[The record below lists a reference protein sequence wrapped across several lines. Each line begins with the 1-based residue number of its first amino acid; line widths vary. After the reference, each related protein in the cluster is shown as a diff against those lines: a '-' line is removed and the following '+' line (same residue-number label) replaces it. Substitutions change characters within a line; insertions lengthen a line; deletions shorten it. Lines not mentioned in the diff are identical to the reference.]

1 MKCLLVLAVIF
12 LNACAVV
19 APMQKSKAISVHHL
33 IKTSKYLEAKGVVEE
48 MINDPYLRRWH
59 RTWYLRGHLAM
70 TAYKEGTSKN
80 DKKLYEL
87 YPEQLHVAYESF
99 RRASIQDRSRRTGKR
114 LAPKYIMLANEL
126 QKQGD
131 KLFKEKKYEEAL
143 KSFENAL
150 EISKMP
156 VLKMHPDTNLIYN
169 TAIAAYMSKDWPK
182 AITQLGWLHDNN
194 HSINTSLLL
203 ANAHLE
209 NGSTGSA
216 KKAILESI
224 AKNSYDESLVLF
236 MTDML
241 LSSNNTGEALK
252 ILDNAIEHNPENPVF
267 FNTKGIIYQK
277 SNDYFSAIGAYA
289 DAIRLAPEDQS
300 TQLNIATCYY
310 NIGVA
315 IEENTRNIGNISEV
329 LMIKEKSS
337 EAFTSAQEWLD
348 KVYETG
354 PSTDQIR
361 DRLHELYKLLRIS
374 DKAEILENGL

>member
-19 APMQKSKAISVHHL
+19 APMQKSKAFSVNHL

-59 RTWYLRGHLAM
+59 RTWYLRGNLAM
-70 TAYKEGTSKN
+70 TAYKEGISKN

-99 RRASIQDRSRRTGKR
+99 KRASTQDRSRRTGKR

-126 QKQGD
+126 QKHGD

-169 TAIAAYMSKDWPK
+169 TAIAAYMSMDWPK
-182 AITQLGWLHDNN
+182 AIAQLGWLHDNN

-216 KKAILESI
+216 KKTILESI
-224 AKNSYDESLVLF
+224 AKNSYEESLVL
-236 MTDML
+236 MLTDIMIKEK
-241 LSSNNTGEALK
+241 NTIEALK
-252 ILDNAIEHNPENPVF
+252 TLDSAIAYNPDMAVFYTTKGMIFQKTNDFPAAIAAYENALILDP
-267 FNTKGIIYQK
+267 
-277 SNDYFSAIGAYA
+277 D
-289 DAIRLAPEDQS
+289 DQLNM
-300 TQLNIATCYY
+300 LNIATCHY
-310 NIGVA
+310 NIGVE
-315 IEENTRNIGNISEV
+315 IEEKARSIDNISEV
-329 LMIKEKSS
+329 LLVKKRSS
-337 EAFTSAQEWLD
+337 EAFASSAGWLD
-348 KVYETG
+348 KVFEKR
-354 PSTDQIR
+354 SRNEQIKN
-361 DRLHELYKLLRIS
+361 RLYELYKLLRIS
-374 DKAEILENGL
+374 DKTEILENGL